1 MELYARA
8 IDDVNMWAVKRV
20 VQETG
25 YWFAYDRLRK
35 DGMSKW
41 QAVWTLWIVR
51 NMK

>member
-1 MELYARA
+1 MELYAKV
-8 IDDVNMWAVKRV
+8 IDDVNMWAVQRV
-20 VQETG
+20 VRQTG
-25 YWFAYDRLRK
+25 YWYAYDRLRK

>member
-1 MELYARA
+1 MELYAEQ
-8 IDDVNMWAVKRV
+8 INHINMWAVKRV

-35 DGMSKW
+35 EGMSKRE
-41 QAVWTLWIVR
+41 AIWTLWIVR